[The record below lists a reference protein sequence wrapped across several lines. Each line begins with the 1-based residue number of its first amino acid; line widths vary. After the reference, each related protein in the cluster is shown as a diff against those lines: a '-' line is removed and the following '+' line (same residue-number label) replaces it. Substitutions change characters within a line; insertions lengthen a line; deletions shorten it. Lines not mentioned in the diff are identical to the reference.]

1 MHDFLLAYALFS
13 AKTITLVLITL
24 AALISL
30 FFALSQRTH
39 EGESIEIEKIN
50 DQIEAMRETL
60 ESAILTKVELKELH
74 KERRKAE
81 KKALKEAKRAKTSD
95 EPSKRPRLFVLRFE
109 GDLEAS
115 EVDKL
120 RQSVTGILSVASSDD
135 EVLIILESAGGFV
148 HHYGLA
154 ASQLQRIRQHNI
166 PLTASID
173 LVAASGGYLMA
184 SVAHKI
190 IAAPFAVLGSIGV
203 LAQLPNFHRLLK
215 KHDIDIEQ
223 HTAGEYKTTLTMLG
237 ENTTK
242 AREKFKE
249 ELEDTHLLFKQF
261 VQAHRSQLNIEALAT
276 GEHWYGTKA
285 LELKLIDEILTSDD
299 YLLEKSKDWDI
310 FQVNYVIY
318 QAWIDK
324 LSDKV
329 HGATGRLLRLL
340 GLGNLSH

>member
-13 AKTITLVLITL
+13 AKTLTLLLMGLGAI
-24 AALISL
+24 IML
-30 FFALSQRTH
+30 FFTLSHRSPV
-39 EGESIEIEKIN
+39 GESIEIEKIN
-50 DQIEAMRETL
+50 DQIEEMRETL
-60 ESAILTKVELKELH
+60 ESALYTKSELKALH
-74 KERRKAE
+74 KERHKAE
-81 KKALKEAKRAKTSD
+81 KKAAKEAKRGSSS
-95 EPSKRPRLFVLRFE
+95 ESSSKRRRLFVLRFE

-115 EVDKL
+115 EVNQL
-120 RQSVTGILSVASSDD
+120 RQSITGVLSIATPED
-135 EVLIILESAGGFV
+135 EVLMILESAGGYV

-154 ASQLQRIRQHNI
+154 ASQLARIRKRNI

-184 SVAHKI
+184 AVANHI

-215 KHDIDIEQ
+215 KYDIDIEQ

-237 ENTTK
+237 ENTNK

-249 ELEDTHLLFKQF
+249 ELEETHDLFKEF
-261 VQAHRSQLNIEALAT
+261 VHTHRPQLNIDALAT
-276 GEHWYGTKA
+276 GEHWYGSKA
-285 LELKLIDEILTSDD
+285 LELKLIDGIATSDD
-299 YLLEKSKDWDI
+299 YLLEKSEAWDI

-318 QAWIDK
+318 QPWIDK
-324 LSDKV
+324 LSDKL

-340 GLGNLSH
+340 GIRLSH

>member
-299 YLLEKSKDWDI
+299 YLLEKSKDWENL
-310 FQVNYVIY
+310 QVNKVIY